1 MLNSEKHRGL
11 HLQAAGRLM
20 LLLAVPIFIG
30 LLMWFVAF
38 RAEQRSASVEHTLSV
53 QISIERLL
61 VHSRVAG
68 SSQRGF
74 LATGEQHFLDSYH
87 AAVRALH
94 NEFAQLSTLT
104 SDDPRQVDNL
114 ARLKPLL
121 DRRLQQLDAGLQPR
135 SGGARTLD
143 SRGTLEQQNL
153 LDSIESAAA
162 EMYEEEEKLLKT
174 REASHKA
181 ANNQFK
187 WSLMLGYT
195 IVVLIVW
202 SLYRSAKLHS
212 LETAEAQ
219 GKLTRLNAELDERVR
234 QRTALLHAREEQ
246 LRESEATIRT
256 LLDTAS
262 QAILAIDTGGS
273 IVIANRK
280 VGEMFGYA
288 VDELIGQQHEI
299 LLPEKFRERHR
310 TLRANFNAD
319 PRPRAMGIGLD
330 LVGLRKNGTE
340 FPIEVSLSSVATK
353 QGLLAVSFVSDVTD
367 RKKAE
372 TDLKESEQRLRALAG
387 SLLTAQEDER
397 RNLARE
403 LHDDVTQQLAF
414 LSIELG
420 RLAGELP
427 PESQAHQRALSL
439 QAQTTRASSEVR
451 RLSHGLHPSV
461 ITDFGLGIALE
472 EFCEEFQAAHGV
484 NVEFE
489 GLIEDSSLNDTAAT
503 SLYRIAQ
510 ESLRN
515 AHIHGRAKNIRVTL
529 SIEDEVL
536 QLQVLDDGLGFSMDA
551 ARAKAGLG
559 ITSMLERIRLVS
571 GTLTVSPGPGGGT
584 IVTASI
590 PLTGGPHVAT

>member
-1 MLNSEKHRGL
+1 MLKSERDRGL

-61 VHSRVAG
+61 VNSRTAG

-74 LATGEQHFLDSYH
+74 LATGEQHFLDSYNAAIH
-87 AAVRALH
+87 ALGS
-94 NEFAQLSTLT
+94 EFAELSSLT

-121 DRRLQQLDAGLQPR
+121 DRRRQQLDAEMELRR
-135 SGGARTLD
+135 SGATTAPPT
-143 SRGTLEQQNL
+143 SISEQQNL
-153 LDSIESAAA
+153 LDAIESTAA
-162 EMYEEEEKLLKT
+162 EMYQEEEQLLRT
-174 REASHKA
+174 REASHRA
-181 ANNQFK
+181 ANDQFR
-187 WSLMLGYT
+187 WSLIFGYT

-202 SLYRSAKLHS
+202 SLYRSAKRHS

-219 GKLTRLNAELDERVR
+219 GNLTKLNAELDERVR
-234 QRTALLHAREEQ
+234 QRTELLRAREEQ

-262 QAILAIDTGGS
+262 QAILAIDVSGT

-280 VGEMFGYA
+280 VGEMFGYS
-288 VDELIGQQHEI
+288 VDELIGRQHEI
-299 LLPEKFRERHR
+299 LLPHRLRERHR
-310 TLRANFNAD
+310 ALRTSFNTD
-319 PRPRAMGIGLD
+319 PKPRAMGMGMD
-330 LVGLRKNGTE
+330 LVGLRRDGTE

-353 QGLLAVSFVSDVTD
+353 QGLLAVSFVSDITE

-387 SLLTAQEDER
+387 NLLTAQEDER

-427 PESQAHQRALSL
+427 PASEVHQRALTL

-472 EFCEEFQAAHGV
+472 EFCQEFQTAHKV
-484 NVEFE
+484 HVEFE
-489 GLIEDSSLNDTAAT
+489 GLIEDSALNDTAAT
-503 SLYRIAQ
+503 NLYRIAQ

-515 AHIHGRAKNIRVTL
+515 SHIHGRAKNIHVTL
-529 SIEDEVL
+529 SIEDGLL
-536 QLQVLDDGLGFSMDA
+536 QLQVVDDGIGFSMDA
-551 ARAKAGLG
+551 ARNKAGLG
-559 ITSMLERIRLVS
+559 ITSMLERIRLVH
-571 GTLTVSPGPGGGT
+571 GTLTLSPRPGGGT
-584 IVTASI
+584 VVTASI
-590 PLTGGPHVAT
+590 PLTGGSDAAA

>member
-1 MLNSEKHRGL
+1 MLNSEKDRGL
-11 HLQAAGRLM
+11 HLQAAGRLV

-61 VHSRVAG
+61 VNSRTAG

-74 LATGEQHFLDSYH
+74 LATGEQHFLDSYNAAIH
-87 AAVRALH
+87 ALRS
-94 NEFAQLSTLT
+94 EFEELSRLT

-121 DRRLQQLDAGLQPR
+121 DHRQEQLDAGLKLRRGGTAAAPP
-135 SGGARTLD
+135 SGI
-143 SRGTLEQQNL
+143 SEQQNL
-153 LDSIESAAA
+153 LDSIESTAA
-162 EMYEEEEKLLKT
+162 EMYQEEEQLLRT
-174 REASHKA
+174 REASHRT
-181 ANNQFK
+181 ANDQFK
-187 WSLMLGYT
+187 WSLIFGYT

-202 SLYRSAKLHS
+202 SLYRSAKRHS

-219 GKLTRLNAELDERVR
+219 GNLTKLNAELDERVR
-234 QRTALLHAREEQ
+234 QRTELLRAREEQ

-262 QAILAIDTGGS
+262 QAILAIDVSGT

-280 VGEMFGYA
+280 VGEMFGYP

-299 LLPEKFRERHR
+299 LLPERLRERHR
-310 TLRANFNAD
+310 TLRTNFNAD
-319 PRPRAMGIGLD
+319 PKPRAMGMGMD
-330 LVGLRKNGTE
+330 LVGLRRDGTE

-353 QGLLAVSFVSDVTD
+353 QGLLAVSFVSDITE

-387 SLLTAQEDER
+387 NLLTAQEDER

-427 PESQAHQRALSL
+427 PASEVHQRALSL
-439 QAQTTRASSEVR
+439 QAQTTRASTEVR

-472 EFCEEFQAAHGV
+472 EFCQEFQTAHKV
-484 NVEFE
+484 HVEFE

-515 AHIHGRAKNIRVTL
+515 SHVHGRAKNIHVTL
-529 SIEDEVL
+529 SIEDGLL
-536 QLQVLDDGLGFSMDA
+536 QLQVVDDGIGFSMDA
-551 ARAKAGLG
+551 ARNKAGLG
-559 ITSMLERIRLVS
+559 ITSMLERIRLVH
-571 GTLTVSPGPGGGT
+571 GTLTLSPRQGGGT
-584 IVTASI
+584 VVTASI
-590 PLTGGPHVAT
+590 PLTGGSDAAA